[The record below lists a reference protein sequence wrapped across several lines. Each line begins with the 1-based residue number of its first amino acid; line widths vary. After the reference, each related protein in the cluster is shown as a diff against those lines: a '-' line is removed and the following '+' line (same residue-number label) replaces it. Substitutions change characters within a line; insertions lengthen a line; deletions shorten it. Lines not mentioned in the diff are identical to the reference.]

1 MTRTLLS
8 AVAAV
13 ALALPL
19 PVGAAPARPT
29 VVKVEPPS
37 WWPGHSINPVR
48 LLVRGQ
54 NLAGCRGDERRGGAH
69 DGPGEG
75 ERRGKL
81 SLRGRDDR
89 PARDARARARSA
101 SAPREARPRSRS
113 RSGHRCRARGGSRAS
128 RRTTRCTC

>member
-8 AVAAV
+8 VVAAV

-19 PVGAAPARPT
+19 PAVAARPAR

-54 NLAGCRGDERRGGAH
+54 NLLGAEVTGAAAGLKTGPVKVNGAGSYLFV
-69 DGPGEG
+69 DVTIDPTAAPGP
-75 ERRGKL
+75 
-81 SLRGRDDR
+81 
-89 PARDARARARSA
+89 RAIGIRTAAGTATIPLEILAPLPRAGA
-101 SAPREARPRSRS
+101 VPGILA
-113 RSGHRCRARGGSRAS
+113 
-128 RRTTRCTC
+128 